1 MERTAGNQGTIKE
14 NNQQLIID
22 TLVKNGAT
30 SRAELAKILKLSA
43 PSVSKNINDLIERK
57 ILIEI
62 GEGDS
67 IGGRRPILV
76 QFNFNYGYIIG
87 VDMSGQDLKIALANL
102 SSEIVELRTIDI
114 ANVNIGKRIL
124 DIIAQNIFDIFNK
137 NNIKIEKL
145 LAIAIGFPGII
156 EDNGRVLALP
166 MWLYLWEDLNIKEE
180 LRKTFNVE
188 IIFKNDM
195 NLAALGE
202 SVYGVGKEY
211 KNLVFVSIDIGV
223 GAGIILNNTL
233 YEGNRLAAGEVGYFA
248 LNIDDVNYNHQSV
261 GPLES
266 RVGIP
271 AIIENIKNGVR
282 QGRSALVYD
291 LVHGDLNCINS
302 KIIFKAVQG
311 KDPFVMEEME
321 KVVNILGVVLSN
333 TIILLDLDLIV
344 LGGKLMDLGYD
355 FITPLDEIVSKIV
368 PFPVRVRSSAL
379 EQKAIIYGAFTIAL
393 DSIYRNILK
402 M

>member
-43 PSVSKNINDLIERK
+43 PSVSKNINDLIEKK

-102 SSEIVELRTIDI
+102 SSEIVELRTLDI
-114 ANVNIGKRIL
+114 ANINIGKKIL
-124 DIIAQNIFDIFNK
+124 DIIAENIFDIFNK

-180 LRKTFNVE
+180 LRKRFNVE

-282 QGRSALVYD
+282 HGRSPLIYD
-291 LVHGDLNCINS
+291 LVHGDLTRINS
-302 KIIFKAVQG
+302 KIIFKAVQC

-321 KVVNILGVVLSN
+321 KVVNVLGVVLSN
-333 TIILLDLDLIV
+333 IIILLDLDLIV

-355 FITPLDEIVSKIV
+355 FITPLDEIVFKIV
-368 PFPVRVRSSAL
+368 PFPVRVKSSAL

-393 DSIYRNILK
+393 DSIYSNILK

>member
-114 ANVNIGKRIL
+114 ANINIGKKIL
-124 DIIAQNIFDIFNK
+124 DIIAENIFDIFNK
-137 NNIKIEKL
+137 NNLKTEKL

-156 EDNGRVLALP
+156 EDNGRILALP

-202 SVYGVGKEY
+202 SVYGVGKVY

-282 QGRSALVYD
+282 QGQSAFVYD
-291 LVHGDLNCINS
+291 LVHGDLSCINS

-311 KDPFVMEEME
+311 KDPFVMQEME
-321 KVVNILGVVLSN
+321 KVVNVLGVVLSN

-368 PFPVRVRSSAL
+368 PFPVRVKSSAL

-393 DSIYRNILK
+393 DSIYSNILK